1 MIEKSAN
8 LAGTTIGVVGAGMM
22 GAAIAY
28 TCARAGADVVLFA
41 RTLEGARRGRSYA
54 ERREARARRAGTTDT
69 AASEALLGRVTPTER
84 MADLAPAA
92 LVVEAV
98 AENVTVKQHVL
109 QSVEAVTE
117 PRSVLAST
125 TSTLPITTL
134 SSKLARPENFLGM
147 HFFSPVDLMTLVETI
162 IGSHTSQSTLA
173 ESLTYARM
181 LGKTPIVV
189 RDSRGFFTSRVME
202 RYLDEA
208 LTAVGEGIDPN
219 IVERAAT
226 DAGYPVPPLQLLDE
240 ITLTLNRAVQRENRI
255 AVEAGGGMW
264 RGKNADMVRDRMIDD
279 CDRGGRSVGRG
290 FYDYDADGAR
300 LGLWPG
306 LRDVFGPGQRF
317 PIDDMR
323 DRLLFIEVAEA
334 LRCLDEGVVGSD
346 ADADTGSILGIGFP
360 AHTGGVI
367 SFRRTYPGG
376 AARFT
381 ARAHELADR
390 YGDRFLPPEENP
402 EPHDPPE
409 YS

>member
-1 MIEKSAN
+1 MIEKSAT

-28 TCARAGADVVLFA
+28 TCARAGADVVLVA
-41 RTLEGARRGRSYA
+41 RTLEGARRGRAYA
-54 ERREARARRAGTTDT
+54 ERREARALAAKSTDP
-69 AASEALLGRVTPTER
+69 SSSQALLKRITPTESIR
-84 MADLAPAA
+84 DLAASA
-92 LVVEAV
+92 LVIEAV
-98 AENVTVKQHVL
+98 PENIAVKQQVL
-109 QSVEAVTE
+109 QTVEAVTE
-117 PRSVLAST
+117 PPTVLAST

-134 SSKLARPENFLGM
+134 ASKLAHPENFLGM
-147 HFFSPVDLMTLVETI
+147 HFFSPVDRMSLVEMIVGT
-162 IGSHTSQSTLA
+162 HTSQSTLA
-173 ESLTYARM
+173 ESLTYTRR
-181 LGKTPIVV
+181 LGKVPIVV

-208 LTAVGEGIDPN
+208 LAAVGEGIDPN

-226 DAGYPVPPLQLLDE
+226 VAGYPVPPLQLLDE
-240 ITLTLNRAVQRENRI
+240 ITLTLNRAVHRENRI
-255 AVEAGGGMW
+255 AVEAVGGMW
-264 RGKNADMVRDRMIDD
+264 RGKYADMVRDRMIDD
-279 CDRGGRSVGRG
+279 SDRGGRSVGRG

-300 LGLWPG
+300 IGLWPG
-306 LRDVFGPGQRF
+306 LRDVFGPGQRI
-317 PIDDMR
+317 PIDDMC

-334 LRCLDEGVVGSD
+334 LRCLDEGVVGSE

-402 EPHDPPE
+402 EPNDPPE